1 MDNSIE
7 KHRLVMEIFS
17 AIAISMLIIFLTT
30 YFPIFGIFTAFILPM
45 PILYFRLKLGR
56 NSGALI
62 MFVVFAMTFVAT
74 ELFSGGG
81 QSEITGSLQDVS
93 DRFSISIDLLF
104 YGSLLLTGF
113 ALGESLELRL
123 SIEKSF
129 IYTVI
134 STLGVGSALFFLY
147 ALSTGQG
154 IGSIVSGYISDNLKL
169 TLALYEDMG
178 MSPENIDIIE
188 NSIEA
193 IQYVLIRMLP
203 ALITTLLVFVI
214 WVNTLFIKKIL
225 TKKGI
230 SIAELENLNQW
241 KAPEHL
247 VWVVI
252 VLVLLMIIPG
262 KNLKIVALNCIMI
275 LMPIYFF
282 QGIAIMSFIFERK
295 KFPPLLKVSIYII
308 IAIQQIFILVIIGL
322 GFFDTWINFRKI
334 GILND
339 SDEQSLDG

>member
-1 MDNSIE
+1 MDKIRE
-7 KHRLVMEIFS
+7 KNRLVMEIFS
-17 AIAISMLIIFLTT
+17 GIAISMLIILLTT
-30 YFPIFGIFTAFILPM
+30 YFPVFGLFMALILPM

-56 NSGALI
+56 NLGALI
-62 MFVVFAMTFVAT
+62 MFTVFAMTFVAT

-81 QSEITGSLQDVS
+81 ASGITGSLQDAS
-93 DRFSISIDLLF
+93 DKFSISIDLLF

-113 ALGESLELRL
+113 AFGECLELRL

-129 IYTVI
+129 VYTVI
-134 STLGVGSALFFLY
+134 STLAICSALFFLY

-154 IGSIVSGYISDNLKL
+154 VVSIVSDYISDNLKL
-169 TLALYEDMG
+169 TLTLYENMG
-178 MSPENIDIIE
+178 MSQESIEIIE

-193 IQYVLIRMLP
+193 IKYVLVRMLP
-203 ALITTLLVFVI
+203 ALITTFLVFVI

-230 SIAELENLNQW
+230 YLAELKNLNQW

-252 VLVLLMIIPG
+252 FLGLLMIIPG
-262 KNLKIVALNCIMI
+262 KNVKIVAFNCIMI

-282 QGIAIMSFIFERK
+282 QGIAIISFIFERK
-295 KFPPLLKVSIYII
+295 NFPPLLKVSIYII
-308 IAIQQIFILVIIGL
+308 IAIQQILVLGIIGL

-334 GILND
+334 GILNN
-339 SDEQSLDG
+339 SDRQSLDG

>member
-1 MDNSIE
+1 MDKIKE
-7 KHRLVMEIFS
+7 KNRLIMEIVS
-17 AIAISMLIIFLTT
+17 GIAVSMLIVLVTT
-30 YFPIFGIFTAFILPM
+30 YFPVFGLFMALILPM

-62 MFVVFAMTFVAT
+62 MFAVFAMTFVAT

-81 QSEITGSLQDVS
+81 SSEITGNLQGVS

-113 ALGESLELRL
+113 ALGECLELRL

-129 IYTVI
+129 VYTVI
-134 STLGVGSALFFLY
+134 STLGVCSVLFFLY

-154 IGSIVSGYISDNLKL
+154 VGSIVSEYVSDNLKL
-169 TLALYEDMG
+169 TLALYENMG
-178 MSPENIDIIE
+178 MSQESIEIIE

-193 IQYVLIRMLP
+193 IQYVLVRMLP

-214 WVNTLFIKKIL
+214 WVNILFIKKIL

-230 SIAELENLNQW
+230 YLAELKNLNQW

-247 VWVVI
+247 VWFVI
-252 VLVLLMIIPG
+252 VLILLMIIPG
-262 KNLKIVALNCIMI
+262 KTMKIVAFNCIMI

-282 QGIAIMSFIFERK
+282 QGIAIISFIFERK
-295 KFPPLLKVSIYII
+295 NFPPLLKISIYII
-308 IAIQQIFILVIIGL
+308 IAIQQILVLGIIGL
-322 GFFDTWINFRKI
+322 GFLDTWINFRKI
-334 GILND
+334 GTLND
-339 SDEQSLDG
+339 SDRESLDG